1 MREDNTSQL
10 LKLHNRFTTL
20 IEIEIQMI
28 HPPPLPS
35 ILKSIGL
42 VFGDIGTSPIYTL
55 AVLYFVVTPTTSH
68 IFGTISL
75 IFWTLLI
82 LVTLQYAILA
92 MRLSS
97 NGEGGTIVLKELLL
111 PLVKTR
117 YGVLA
122 VTIITFAGVS

>member
-1 MREDNTSQL
+1 M
-10 LKLHNRFTTL
+10 F
-20 IEIEIQMI
+20 

-55 AVLYFVVTPTTSH
+55 AVLYLVVKPTTVH

-97 NGEGGTIVLKELLL
+97 NGEGGTIEPGFLL
-111 PLVKTR
+111 PMVKNR

-122 VTIITFAGVS
+122 VTIITFCGSLQDDW

>member
-1 MREDNTSQL
+1 MV
-10 LKLHNRFTTL
+10 
-20 IEIEIQMI
+20 

-55 AVLYFVVTPTTSH
+55 AVLYLVVKPTNGH
-68 IFGTISL
+68 VFGTISL
-75 IFWTLLI
+75 IFWTLVI

-111 PLVKTR
+111 PMVKSR
-117 YGVLA
+117 YGILA
-122 VTIITFAGVS
+122 VTIITFAGVSLMIGDCVITPAI